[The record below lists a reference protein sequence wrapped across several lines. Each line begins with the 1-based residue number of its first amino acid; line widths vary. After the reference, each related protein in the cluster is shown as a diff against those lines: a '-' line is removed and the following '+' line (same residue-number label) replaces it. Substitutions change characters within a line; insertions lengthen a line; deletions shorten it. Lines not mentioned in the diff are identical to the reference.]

1 MQRITAIKLNRHSG
15 MDRRD
20 PDCRD
25 ANNLRHPWSLGSGG
39 PCRNDGILFPFPRSS
54 TRRYTQMQEARHF
67 GRDAEI
73 QRPGMAIYK
82 LGWQPNRAYAYP
94 SSYRPW
100 PGYRHPCR
108 YDGVFG
114 SAGLV
119 YNKARHFGRDAEIQR
134 PRMAIYELGWQP
146 NRAYAY
152 PSSYRPWPG
161 YRHPCRYDG
170 VFGSAGLVYNDERS
184 CVGMAIPTLLNHAA
198 DRRSGQALVPT
209 QERGN
214 QKKNR
219 HTGMDAGIQ
228 AMDGNLSVV
237 PIVDLGTVVRQ
248 SLPSMDAGFRHPCR
262 NDGTPRLVYEKGGK
276 S

>member
-82 LGWQPNRAYAYP
+82 LGWQPNRP
-94 SSYRPW
+94 
-100 PGYRHPCR
+100 
-108 YDGVFG
+108 
-114 SAGLV
+114 
-119 YNKARHFGRDAEIQR
+119 
-134 PRMAIYELGWQP
+134 
-146 NRAYAY
+146 YAY

-170 VFGSAGLVYNDERS
+170 VFGSAGLVYNDE
-184 CVGMAIPTLLNHAA
+184 
-198 DRRSGQALVPT
+198 SGAW
-209 QERGN
+209 ERG
-214 QKKNR
+214 KK
-219 HTGMDAGIQ
+219 
-228 AMDGNLSVV
+228 
-237 PIVDLGTVVRQ
+237 
-248 SLPSMDAGFRHPCR
+248 SMPKREDVKQRTR
-262 NDGTPRLVYEKGGK
+262 
-276 S
+276 